1 MIKRKSEQEILAE
14 VKIAY
19 EKREIKP
26 FFQPIYDAVTSKVAC
41 AEVLSRWI
49 KDDGTLVMPGDY
61 IPVLEMSDSIWEM
74 DWYMLKESCIALKE
88 QRERGIPC
96 VKLSVNFSR
105 KHIVDTEFAKKL
117 CDLVD
122 KYDIEHKMIQIEITE
137 SALVNNNVEQLE
149 TFIDSIRA
157 EGFTVAIDDFGCGLS
172 SLSTVKDVSIDTLK
186 IDRALISRN
195 CEDEKE
201 RIVVESILDFVH
213 RLKLVTVAE
222 GVETMEQLGFLR
234 TCGCKLIQGYLF
246 AKPMSKEDF
255 WEVCMSATADAIT
268 ENEEDILSIQSQA
281 SANQL
286 LLDAIY
292 IRYPLII
299 YINLT
304 RNSYYMMTYE
314 NYTATSCVSAG
325 AFDECIEH
333 AKMTMHPDDRERFA
347 NTFCVENQLAA
358 YHRGD
363 KYISLIVKQLGD
375 DGIYRNVEV
384 TNYFVKNPSSEDVL
398 VISLNHNLD

>member
-26 FFQPIYDAVTSKVAC
+26 FFQPIYDAVTGKVAC

-88 QRERGIPC
+88 QKERGIPC

-105 KHIVDTEFAKKL
+105 KHIVDTEFADKL
-117 CDLVD
+117 CKLVD
-122 KYDIEHKMIQIEITE
+122 EYDIEHKMIQIEVTE

-149 TFIDSIRA
+149 AFIDSIRE

-201 RIVVESILDFVH
+201 RIVVESILDFAH

-255 WEVCMSATADAIT
+255 WEVCMSATEDAQ
-268 ENEEDILSIQSQA
+268 NVSEEDILSI
-281 SANQL
+281 
-286 LLDAIY
+286 
-292 IRYPLII
+292 
-299 YINLT
+299 
-304 RNSYYMMTYE
+304 
-314 NYTATSCVSAG
+314 
-325 AFDECIEH
+325 
-333 AKMTMHPDDRERFA
+333 
-347 NTFCVENQLAA
+347 
-358 YHRGD
+358 
-363 KYISLIVKQLGD
+363 
-375 DGIYRNVEV
+375 
-384 TNYFVKNPSSEDVL
+384 
-398 VISLNHNLD
+398 